1 MTLFEQIMNEAS
13 VAIYGPPSAKKI
25 NSAIDNRNTA
35 IIRYKSKGKNEHT
48 QQRTI
53 FPVAY
58 GVNKKGNQVVRAYQ
72 TGGDTTTVKP
82 GWKFFRVDR
91 ILSWYNMRKTKFD
104 MRMLVNLGYN
114 RDGDKLMTRLFNN
127 VKTKAQTDQEL
138 NNRKQKETPKE
149 KPIITPNPVSKAE
162 VNNQDNI
169 GQQPNINNNVNTQ
182 SSSKSIDNNLIN
194 AYTNNDSETAK
205 MTAPETKPITKSQI
219 NGTVSNKE
227 YQDMEEPSND
237 NLQID
242 GDKPVT
248 KSDIESNP
256 LTDTYQDMMR
266 RFAKLDNN
274 NNEEE
279 F

>member
-138 NNRKQKETPKE
+138 NDKKQKETPKE
-149 KPIITPNPVSKAE
+149 KPVITPNPVSKAE

-169 GQQPNINNNVNTQ
+169 GQQPNINNNLNTQ

-194 AYTNNDSETAK
+194 AYTNNDSEAAK
-205 MTAPETKPITKSQI
+205 MTAPETKPVTKAQI
-219 NGTVSNKE
+219 NGTVNNKE

-237 NLQID
+237 SLKID
-242 GDKPVT
+242 NDKPVS

-256 LTDTYQDMMR
+256 LTDTYKDMMR

-274 NNEEE
+274 NEEE

>member
-1 MTLFEQIMNEAS
+1 MTLFEQIINEAS
-13 VAIYGPPSAKKI
+13 VAIYGPPSEKKI

-48 QQRTI
+48 QKRTI

-58 GVNKKGNQVVRAYQ
+58 GVNKKGNRVVRAYQ

-104 MRMLVNLGYN
+104 IRMLVNLGYN
-114 RDGDKLMTRLFNN
+114 RNGDKLMTQLFNS
-127 VKTKAQTDQEL
+127 VQTKAQTDQEIKDKA
-138 NNRKQKETPKE
+138 KQETSKEMPV
-149 KPIITPNPVSKAE
+149 ITPNPVSKAD
-162 VNNQDNI
+162 VNSQTDI
-169 GQQPNINNNVNTQ
+169 GDQSAANTAISTTASGKNV
-182 SSSKSIDNNLIN
+182 DNNR
-194 AYTNNDSETAK
+194 NDNYNYDNSETAY
-205 MTAPETKPITKSQI
+205 MTAPDTSPVTKNQI
-219 NGTVSNKE
+219 NGSENNDDNQSTE
-227 YQDMEEPSND
+227 GLSND
-237 NLQID
+237 NLEIS
-242 GDKPVT
+242 GDEPIT

-256 LTDTYQDMMR
+256 LTDKYRDMMR

-274 NNEEE
+274 EEEE

>member
-114 RDGDKLMTRLFNN
+114 RDGDKLMTQLFNN

-138 NNRKQKETPKE
+138 NAKKQKETPKE
-149 KPIITPNPVSKAE
+149 KPIITPNPVSKTE
-162 VNNQDNI
+162 VNNQSNTEY
-169 GQQPNINNNVNTQ
+169 QPNISNDATVQ
-182 SSSKSIDNNLIN
+182 SSSKNIDNSKIN
-194 AYTNNDSETAK
+194 NYNNSDSEVAK
-205 MTAPETKPITKSQI
+205 MTAPETTPITKSQI
-219 NGTVSNKE
+219 NGTVNNKD
-227 YQDMEEPSND
+227 YQDMEQPSND
-237 NLQID
+237 NLKID
-242 GDKPVT
+242 GDKPVS

-256 LTDTYQDMMR
+256 LTDTYQDLMR

-274 NNEEE
+274 DND

>member
-1 MTLFEQIMNEAS
+1 MNEAS

-138 NNRKQKETPKE
+138 NDKKQKETPKE
-149 KPIITPNPVSKAE
+149 KPVITPNPVSKAE

-169 GQQPNINNNVNTQ
+169 GQQPNINNNLNTQ

-194 AYTNNDSETAK
+194 AYTNNDSEAAK
-205 MTAPETKPITKSQI
+205 MTAPETKPVTKAQI
-219 NGTVSNKE
+219 NGTVNNKE

-237 NLQID
+237 SLKID
-242 GDKPVT
+242 NDKPVS

-256 LTDTYQDMMR
+256 LTDTYKDMMR

-274 NNEEE
+274 NEEE

>member
-138 NNRKQKETPKE
+138 NDKKQKETPKE
-149 KPIITPNPVSKAE
+149 KPVITPNPVSKAE

-169 GQQPNINNNVNTQ
+169 GQQPNTNNIANTQ
-182 SSSKSIDNNLIN
+182 SSAKNIDNNLIN
-194 AYTNNDSETAK
+194 AYTNDDSETAK
-205 MTAPETKPITKSQI
+205 MTAPETKPVTKSQI
-219 NGTVSNKE
+219 NGGVNDKD
-227 YQDMEEPSND
+227 YQNMEQPSND
-237 NLQID
+237 NLKID
-242 GDKPVT
+242 GDKPVS

-266 RFAKLDNN
+266 RFAKLNN